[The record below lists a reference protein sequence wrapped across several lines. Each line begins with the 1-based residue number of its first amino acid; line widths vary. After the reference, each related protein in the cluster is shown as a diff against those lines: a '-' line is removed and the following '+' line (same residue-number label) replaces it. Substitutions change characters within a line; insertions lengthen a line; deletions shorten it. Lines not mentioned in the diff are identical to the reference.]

1 MQLQGLQQEFDRAG
15 FSLVAMT
22 YDSPE
27 MLTAFVAEETLKFP
41 LLSDVEAL
49 SFQALGI
56 LNQDY
61 AKGDDHYGIP
71 YPGIFVVDR
80 DARIRAKFFMAPY
93 AERIDG
99 KTVLEAIRNLDP

>member
-1 MQLQGLQQEFDRAG
+1 VQLQGLQQEFDRAG

-27 MLTAFVAEETLKFP
+27 ILAAFVAEETLKFP

-61 AKGDDHYGIP
+61 TKGDDHYGIP

-80 DARIRAKFFMAPY
+80 DAQIRAKFFVAPY

-99 KTVLEAIRNLDP
+99 KAVLAAIRNLDP